1 MVRGLQTL
9 WSERRSVASVWLRE
23 WIPVWSVPAGMRA
36 VRAAV
41 VVAGLFAF
49 TDKVIGNLQMATFA
63 AFGGFATLVLA
74 SFGGTRRN
82 KLLAHLCLAVV
93 GSALVTIGTAV
104 HSPPALAA
112 IATVLVAFVVF
123 FAGITG
129 PNAASGATAALL
141 AYVLPAASPGTIAM
155 IPERLGGWWLTSVAG
170 TLAVLVFS
178 PSPGNDQLRA
188 ALA

>member
-49 TDKVIGNLQMATFA
+49 TDKVIGNLQMATF
-63 AFGGFATLVLA
+63 GGFATLVLA

-93 GSALVTIGTAV
+93 GSELVTIGTAV

-112 IATVLVAFVVF
+112 ILERPEVVIMRPL
-123 FAGITG
+123 AKCGGCGARIYPDRITHRDDPTESAPQIKSGQLAHAERSG
-129 PNAASGATAALL
+129 PGK
-141 AYVLPAASPGTIAM
+141 
-155 IPERLGGWWLTSVAG
+155 RQKH
-170 TLAVLVFS
+170 
-178 PSPGNDQLRA
+178 PS
-188 ALA
+188 